1 MFLTIDTWRALLGR
15 GALDAALARLYGAQ
29 ALPRQRARHL
39 MLLDRFAARFG
50 PAREAAILSAP
61 GRTELCGNHTDHQG
75 GRVLAAAVT
84 ADCLAVVSPSGAP
97 GRAALASEGY
107 APLTLS
113 LEQLAPAAGERG
125 TTAALLRGAAH
136 CLAARGAIA
145 GFDAALCSDVPAG
158 AGLSSSAAC
167 AVLLGACLTACAGR
181 MAAPEMLALAAQ
193 HAENEYFGKPSG
205 LMDQMASAVGGLLLM
220 DFREPGAPRVTRLD
234 ADFAR
239 CGLAVLLTDT
249 GGSHADMTQAYAAIP
264 RDMRLAARALGS
276 ETLGAADPA
285 AFEAALPGLRGRV
298 PALALLRAMHFFDE
312 NARVPAMAAALAAG
326 DAARVIALARA
337 SGRSSFELLQN
348 VCPADPEERGLAL
361 ALALGERAL
370 RARGAAEDAFAVR
383 VHGGGF
389 AGTIQSFVPRELA
402 NGFRAD
408 MERLFGPGSCAPAV
422 IRPVGVTALRP

>member
-181 MAAPEMLALAAQ
+181 MAAPETLALAAQ

-249 GGSHADMTQAYAAIP
+249 
-264 RDMRLAARALGS
+264 
-276 ETLGAADPA
+276 
-285 AFEAALPGLRGRV
+285 
-298 PALALLRAMHFFDE
+298 
-312 NARVPAMAAALAAG
+312 AAAM
-326 DAARVIALARA
+326 R
-337 SGRSSFELLQN
+337 
-348 VCPADPEERGLAL
+348 
-361 ALALGERAL
+361 
-370 RARGAAEDAFAVR
+370 
-383 VHGGGF
+383 
-389 AGTIQSFVPRELA
+389 T
-402 NGFRAD
+402 
-408 MERLFGPGSCAPAV
+408 
-422 IRPVGVTALRP
+422 